1 MSTFAL
7 LKTAPQPTISP
18 GCKQPGLLAEL
29 LDVLSAV
36 DRGTWALVFES
47 EDRKAVQRLRGRK
60 ELLQGRRSH
69 GLELAVRSGEL
80 WARLAPPAPIIDTSP
95 PDLAVARAA
104 AVRLAA
110 ATARQAPTQPE
121 PEPEP
126 VWDPDADPTPDLD
139 DLDALDPTSTP
150 EVPTSTPEV
159 APSIDGMVALDDFV
173 DKWKSV
179 PMFDLGDRTRAVAK
193 QLGITYAQGIRLRR
207 MATRARLI
215 RLDED

>member
-29 LDVLSAV
+29 LDVLSLV

-60 ELLQGRRSH
+60 ELQHGRRSH

-80 WARLAPPAPIIDTSP
+80 WARVAPPAPIIDTST
-95 PDLAVARAA
+95 PDPSPAAARAA
-104 AVRLAA
+104 AP
-110 ATARQAPTQPE
+110 APAQPVPAQ

-126 VWDPDADPTPDLD
+126 VWDPDDDPTPDLA
-139 DLDALDPTSTP
+139 DLDALDPTTTP
-150 EVPTSTPEV
+150 EG
-159 APSIDGMVALDDFV
+159 APSLDGMDALDDDLVDFV

-179 PMFDLGDRTRAVAK
+179 QMFDLGDRTRAVAK
-193 QLGITYAQGIRLRR
+193 QLGITNAQGIRLRR